1 MNLPENRA
9 GFVEGSEQWIK
20 THPQDFLVEELP
32 AYPLTGEGTHLW
44 LRVQKQGLTT
54 RAVIARLATALD
66 KPARQF
72 GYAGQKDAR
81 AITVQW
87 LSIEHVP
94 KDFEA
99 RLAPFLGAATTGTW
113 KILDWT
119 FHRTRLG
126 LGHSH
131 GNRFRI
137 VLRGLNADELS
148 LVPGRLEQLARVG
161 APNAFGSQR
170 FGLRGNNAD
179 VGAALLRGDAEAA
192 LAEILGRTS
201 ERDTGRFREAREAFD
216 RGDLSAARQAWPR
229 DCRLEARLLQ
239 ALERGG
245 DAAAALAAA
254 EKRDLLF
261 YLHAWQSAGFNRV
274 LAARWDAARG
284 VTLETG
290 DLAMRLPGGRTSFEV
305 TDLAT
310 EQARAAQLEIAATG
324 PLFAA
329 RMPSP
334 TGAAAALE
342 ARVLAEAGLTLEQ
355 LAGFPQLTGGRRAL
369 VMQLIDARCHV
380 LLPGAQHN
388 DTEHSDT
395 QHSDTHLDALA
406 QGLPAVAA
414 DASESRVVLEFAMAK
429 GCFATSVVDA
439 LRFGDAD

>member
-9 GFVEGSEQWIK
+9 RFVPASEQWIK

-54 RAVIARLATALD
+54 RAVIARLATALG

-99 RLAPFLGAATTGTW
+99 RLAPFLDAPGDW
-113 KILDWT
+113 KILEWT

-137 VLRGLNADELS
+137 VLRGLSAEELAA
-148 LVPGRLEQLARVG
+148 VPERFAQLARVG
-161 APNAFGSQR
+161 APNAFGRQR
-170 FGLRGNNAD
+170 FGLRGDNAD
-179 VGAALLRGDAEAA
+179 VGAALLRGDREAA
-192 LAEILGRTS
+192 LAQILGRTS
-201 ERDTGRFREAREAFD
+201 EHDTGRYRDARDAFE
-216 RGDLSAARQAWPR
+216 RGELQAARQAWPR

-239 ALERGG
+239 TLERGG
-245 DAAAALAAA
+245 DAATALAAA
-254 EKRDLLF
+254 DKRDLLF
-261 YLHAWQSAGFNRV
+261 YLHAWQGAGFNRV

-284 VTLETG
+284 VELELG

-305 TDLAT
+305 TDLAAERT
-310 EQARAAQLEIAATG
+310 RAAQLEIAATG

-329 RMPSP
+329 RMPNP
-334 TGAAAALE
+334 TGRAAELE
-342 ARVLAEAGLTLEQ
+342 ARVLAESGLTLDQ

-369 VMQLIDARCHV
+369 VMQLIDARLHV
-380 LLPGAQHN
+380 LAPGCHDAPAPNLPPLP
-388 DTEHSDT
+388 D
-395 QHSDTHLDALA
+395 DAVE
-406 QGLPAVAA
+406 P
-414 DASESRVVLEFAMAK
+414 RVVLEFALAK

-439 LRFGDAD
+439 LRLDRPG

>member
-1 MNLPENRA
+1 M
-9 GFVEGSEQWIK
+9 
-20 THPQDFLVEELP
+20 
-32 AYPLTGEGTHLW
+32 
-44 LRVQKQGLTT
+44 
-54 RAVIARLATALD
+54 
-66 KPARQF
+66 
-72 GYAGQKDAR
+72 
-81 AITVQW
+81 
-87 LSIEHVP
+87 
-94 KDFEA
+94 
-99 RLAPFLGAATTGTW
+99 
-113 KILDWT
+113 
-119 FHRTRLG
+119 
-126 LGHSH
+126 
-131 GNRFRI
+131 
-137 VLRGLNADELS
+137 
-148 LVPGRLEQLARVG
+148 
-161 APNAFGSQR
+161 
-170 FGLRGNNAD
+170 
-179 VGAALLRGDAEAA
+179 
-192 LAEILGRTS
+192 
-201 ERDTGRFREAREAFD
+201 
-216 RGDLSAARQAWPR
+216 SAARQAWPR

-254 EKRDLLF
+254 DKRDLLF

-414 DASESRVVLEFAMAK
+414 DASESRVVLEFALAK